1 VSKHTADEG
10 AWVADAR
17 PLPVR
22 ALARR
27 CDRRFGRPPA
37 LFLPQL
43 DDLVREGTVML
54 DHIAIVRYTDEK
66 ARN

>member
-1 VSKHTADEG
+1 
-10 AWVADAR
+10 
-17 PLPVR
+17 
-22 ALARR
+22 
-27 CDRRFGRPPA
+27 